1 MTHYTEFVPKK
12 LVVVKNRKQQEVYNE
27 IFCFDIETTSG
38 YIIGGKLIPF
48 EFEKPKTFYEDK
60 EKFCFMYI
68 WQFGINETVYYG
80 RTWAEFTEFMETL
93 KSVYPHKKI
102 VFVHNLSYEFQYLLN
117 IIESDIKPFA
127 RKPHKVMKFDWNA
140 YNIEMRCSY
149 VLSNM
154 SLETIANSY
163 KLPVRKLTGNLDYTT
178 LHFPTTKL
186 TDIELAYCENDIL
199 VMYHFLSMFK
209 EQYKNVYDIPLTQTG
224 EVRREVKK
232 LFKNDS
238 NYFRKVWQLVPRD
251 CFMFKILLEVFA
263 GGYTHANYIH
273 TEDVLENVKSKDLS
287 SSYPASMCAF
297 KYPMSQFIKLRSN
310 DINVSRETYKDNCF
324 IFDVTFERLNCK
336 TFNTFISLS
345 KCKNVRKS
353 IVDNGR
359 LRSADTVSIKVTDVD
374 FSIIESTYEWES
386 ITVNAI
392 YTAKADYLDKRYILK
407 ILELFGGKTTLKGI
421 EESESLYM
429 KKKQYINSLFG
440 MMVTNV
446 ISDEVVFSDKEWQ
459 VEKITLEDINEKL
472 NKQRNSRNTFLSF
485 AWGVWVTAYSRRALW
500 QAIQSIDYDVVYCD
514 TDSVK
519 YIGEHEDFFTE
530 YNKNIKSR
538 LCEMCKHYNIDEKM
552 LHPKDIN
559 GTEHW
564 LGIFDVEP
572 TYTKFKTLG
581 AKKYIGEIE
590 KDGKKVLKMTVSGVS
605 KKAVKSLKSVDDFCR
620 EHVFGCNES
629 GRLIM
634 TYSDDFPSIKYK
646 DDTGEHFIHDC
657 RYGIHA
663 MPTTYTMDI
672 ADEYNEFLE
681 LSKSCVN
688 ATILTE

>member
-1 MTHYTEFVPKK
+1 
-12 LVVVKNRKQQEVYNE
+12 
-27 IFCFDIETTSG
+27 
-38 YIIGGKLIPF
+38 
-48 EFEKPKTFYEDK
+48 
-60 EKFCFMYI
+60 
-68 WQFGINETVYYG
+68 
-80 RTWAEFTEFMETL
+80 
-93 KSVYPHKKI
+93 
-102 VFVHNLSYEFQYLLN
+102 
-117 IIESDIKPFA
+117 
-127 RKPHKVMKFDWNA
+127 
-140 YNIEMRCSY
+140 
-149 VLSNM
+149 
-154 SLETIANSY
+154 
-163 KLPVRKLTGNLDYTT
+163 
-178 LHFPTTKL
+178 
-186 TDIELAYCENDIL
+186 
-199 VMYHFLSMFK
+199 
-209 EQYKNVYDIPLTQTG
+209 
-224 EVRREVKK
+224 
-232 LFKNDS
+232 
-238 NYFRKVWQLVPRD
+238 
-251 CFMFKILLEVFA
+251 MFKILLEVFA

-345 KCKNVRKS
+345 KCTNVRKS

-459 VEKITLEDINEKL
+459 VEKITLDGINEKL

-519 YIGEHEDFFTE
+519 YIG
-530 YNKNIKSR
+530 
-538 LCEMCKHYNIDEKM
+538 
-552 LHPKDIN
+552 
-559 GTEHW
+559 
-564 LGIFDVEP
+564 
-572 TYTKFKTLG
+572 
-581 AKKYIGEIE
+581 
-590 KDGKKVLKMTVSGVS
+590 
-605 KKAVKSLKSVDDFCR
+605 
-620 EHVFGCNES
+620 
-629 GRLIM
+629 
-634 TYSDDFPSIKYK
+634 
-646 DDTGEHFIHDC
+646 
-657 RYGIHA
+657 
-663 MPTTYTMDI
+663 
-672 ADEYNEFLE
+672 
-681 LSKSCVN
+681 
-688 ATILTE
+688 